1 LAGEGRCSFRG
12 GFSGAGIMWPLDISI
27 LISGLFS
34 RVGAG
39 VILILNAFGINI
51 YSQA

>member
-1 LAGEGRCSFRG
+1 MGRCSFRG
-12 GFSGAGIMWPLDISI
+12 GFSGAGIMWPLGRGR
-27 LISGLFS
+27 LIRGLFS

-39 VILILNAFGINI
+39 GILILNAFGINI